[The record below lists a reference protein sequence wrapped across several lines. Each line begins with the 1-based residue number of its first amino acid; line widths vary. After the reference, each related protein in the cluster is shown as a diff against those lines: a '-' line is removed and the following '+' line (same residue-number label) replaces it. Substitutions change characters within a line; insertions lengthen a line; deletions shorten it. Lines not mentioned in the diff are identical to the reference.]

1 MVRKAAVAIVIAT
14 LAAQTVT
21 AVPLLGRQV
30 STKVVGGVE
39 AQEREFPYIVSLAK
53 GGSHFCGGTL
63 LDANTV
69 LTASHCLEK
78 ERNPSAITVRAGSL
92 GQSPSGQGQSPS
104 GQGQSPSGQGQF
116 PSEQGQFPSGQGQ
129 SPSGQGQFPS
139 GQGQSPSGQGQFPS
153 GQGQSPSGQGQFPS
167 GQGQSPSGQGQ
178 FPSGQGQFPS
188 GQGQFPS
195 GQGQFPS
202 GQGQFPSGQGQFPS
216 GPGNPDPVEDPFAG
230 DQVDLSQLGA
240 GGGDTTIFPANLVA
254 TLNEIKGKIATV
266 PSFLK
271 GTNNIQASVAA
282 TTTKRVPTTE
292 RPTRALHERGGQA
305 AAPPSIGGPV
315 AAARRRP
322 PGSRTDVWQSLARV
336 AAAPLGAPRARQVDA
351 QVERLPVVLLGG
363 VPDHVHHQDLAPR
376 AACQCH
382 DAPGGGTPTA
392 HTKQQPGAT
401 LAKWSGR

>member
-53 GGSHFCGGTL
+53 GGSHFCG
-63 LDANTV
+63 
-69 LTASHCLEK
+69 
-78 ERNPSAITVRAGSL
+78 
-92 GQSPSGQGQSPS
+92 
-104 GQGQSPSGQGQF
+104 
-116 PSEQGQFPSGQGQ
+116 
-129 SPSGQGQFPS
+129 
-139 GQGQSPSGQGQFPS
+139 
-153 GQGQSPSGQGQFPS
+153 
-167 GQGQSPSGQGQ
+167 
-178 FPSGQGQFPS
+178 
-188 GQGQFPS
+188 
-195 GQGQFPS
+195 
-202 GQGQFPSGQGQFPS
+202 
-216 GPGNPDPVEDPFAG
+216 DPFAG

>member
-104 GQGQSPSGQGQF
+104 GQGQF
-116 PSEQGQFPSGQGQ
+116 
-129 SPSGQGQFPS
+129 
-139 GQGQSPSGQGQFPS
+139 
-153 GQGQSPSGQGQFPS
+153 PSGQGQFPS

-188 GQGQFPS
+188 APGQ
-195 GQGQFPS
+195 
-202 GQGQFPSGQGQFPS
+202 
-216 GPGNPDPVEDPFAG
+216 PDPVEDPFAG

-271 GTNNIQASVAA
+271 GTNNIQGVGPNVVKV
-282 TTTKRVPTTE
+282 TK
-292 RPTRALHERGGQA
+292 
-305 AAPPSIGGPV
+305 
-315 AAARRRP
+315 
-322 PGSRTDVWQSLARV
+322 DV
-336 AAAPLGAPRARQVDA
+336 
-351 QVERLPVVLLGG
+351 
-363 VPDHVHHQDLAPR
+363 
-376 AACQCH
+376 
-382 DAPGGGTPTA
+382 
-392 HTKQQPGAT
+392 
-401 LAKWSGR
+401 